1 VNGRGPEPDRG
12 SLHRRL
18 AVLIAVVAV
27 VATGCGSDPADGEL
41 EPVTFMAG
49 FSPQANLPFV
59 GVYVA
64 AANGYFT
71 DEGLDVTIEHS
82 AGSGEHLQLLASG
95 EVDVTT
101 QDAAVV
107 LQRRADPGIPLVAV
121 ALLGQRGQQAFVA
134 MADAG
139 MASPADWV
147 GHRVG
152 FKGTPPPDLFALLDA
167 NGVEPDEV
175 ELVNVGFD
183 VRVFT
188 EGQVDVY
195 PVFKSNEPDTISRL
209 GFDIV
214 TWDAFD
220 YGVPTLGLTYVATE
234 QSVEE
239 RPEMLRAFLAAAL
252 HGIAWAE
259 ENPEEAVEI
268 VLTHTG
274 DEADPEHQ
282 RFMLDTE
289 LAAYRSEVTDAN
301 GDAWQTAEQWQALHD
316 LLVEHDAIAGP
327 VDVSAAFT
335 TDLLPGR

>member
-1 VNGRGPEPDRG
+1 MPSPP
-12 SLHRRL
+12 SRRL
-18 AVLIAVVAV
+18 AVLAL
-27 VATGCGSDPADGEL
+27 ATLWLTACGSGSGDAEL

-49 FSPQANLPFV
+49 FAPQANLPFV

-64 AANGYFT
+64 AANGYFEE
-71 DEGLDVTIEHS
+71 EGLEVTIEHS
-82 AGSGEHLQLLASG
+82 AGGGEHLQLLASG
-95 EVDVTT
+95 AVDVTT

-107 LQRRADPGIPLVAV
+107 LQRRADPGIPLVAL

-134 MADAG
+134 MADSG
-139 MASPADWV
+139 MATPADWV

-152 FKGTPPPDLFALLDA
+152 FKGSPPPDLFAILDA
-167 NGVEPDEV
+167 SGVSPDDV

-195 PVFKSNEPDTISRL
+195 PVFKSNEPDLITGL

-214 TWDAFD
+214 TWDAADF
-220 YGVPTLGLTYVATE
+220 GVPTLGLTYVATE
-234 QSVEE
+234 ESVAE

-252 HGIAWAE
+252 RGIAWAE
-259 ENPEEAVEI
+259 ENPEDAVDI

-274 DEADPEHQ
+274 PDADPDHQ

-289 LAAYRSEVTDAN
+289 LADYRSEVTEAN
-301 GDAWQTAEQWQALHD
+301 GDAWQTVEQWQALHD
-316 LLVEHDAIAGP
+316 LLVEHGAIARP
-327 VDVSAAFT
+327 VDVSEAFT
-335 TDLLPGR
+335 TELLPGG